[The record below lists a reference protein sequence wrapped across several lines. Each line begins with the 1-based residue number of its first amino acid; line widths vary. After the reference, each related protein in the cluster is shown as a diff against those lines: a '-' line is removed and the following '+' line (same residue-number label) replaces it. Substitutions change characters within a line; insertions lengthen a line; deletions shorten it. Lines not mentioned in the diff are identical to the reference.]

1 MTDKT
6 ELDLD
11 AERASFETLMRS
23 DGWGEEHFELVSGF
37 EGMGYRSSSMA
48 GAWRCWLA
56 TRRATIQPTVASE
69 RAPSRDS
76 IDTAEFRKLSY
87 AYAEA
92 LFKGTVPATQAAWG
106 AVVAHIDARRAQPKG
121 LSIALEEVTAKL
133 GREAAENISLNM
145 ENIDLREQLARR
157 TSTADA
163 VRDARDDFARGY
175 FCAVSVALRE
185 DGPVTTVR
193 SLFSQ
198 GGDANKAD
206 PSDIDLFVEHG
217 LMKSTPKEPA

>member
-1 MTDKT
+1 MSDN
-6 ELDLD
+6 ELKARVLRNELAIIIGCQDGRSAVEK
-11 AERASFETLMRS
+11 AEAVIWWMNRN
-23 DGWGEEHFELVSGF
+23 DGL
-37 EGMGYRSSSMA
+37 
-48 GAWRCWLA
+48 
-56 TRRATIQPTVASE
+56 ATIQPTAASE

-163 VRDARDDFARGY
+163 VRDARNDFERGY
-175 FCAVSVALRE
+175 FCAVAVALRE

-193 SLFSQ
+193 SMFSQ

-206 PSDIDLFVEHG
+206 PFDIDLFVEHG
-217 LMKSTPKEPA
+217 LMKSIPKEPA